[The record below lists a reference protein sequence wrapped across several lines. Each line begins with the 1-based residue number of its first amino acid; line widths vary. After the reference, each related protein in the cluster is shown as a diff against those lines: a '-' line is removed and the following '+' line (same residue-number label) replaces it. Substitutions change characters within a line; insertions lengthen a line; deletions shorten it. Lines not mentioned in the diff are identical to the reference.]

1 MTENSQPIV
10 ELRCVSKWYGSA
22 EGGGPA
28 PRRILDGLDLVIQ
41 AGERF
46 AIVGPS
52 GCGKSTLLNLIGT
65 LDVPSEG
72 QIVIDGT
79 ETGSLPETALAE
91 IRSEKI
97 GFVFQMHHLLPQCT
111 ALENV
116 LVATLALKT
125 RPDPAVVEQRARRL
139 FDRMGLADKLASYPS
154 QLSGGERQRVAVVR
168 ALINS
173 PRILLADEPTG
184 ALDEDNAVRL
194 MNLLVELNESEALA
208 LIVVTHD
215 RNLAS
220 RLGSVR
226 SLHRG
231 HLEDVE

>member
-1 MTENSQPIV
+1 MIENSQPIV
-10 ELRCVSKWYGSA
+10 ELRRVSKWYGSA
-22 EGGGPA
+22 QGGGSE
-28 PRRILDGLDLVIQ
+28 PRRILDGLDLVIK

-79 ETGSLPETALAE
+79 DTGSLPETALAE

-116 LVATLALKT
+116 LVATLALKM

-139 FDRMGLADKLASYPS
+139 FDRMGLADKLESYPS

-215 RNLAS
+215 RSLAS